1 MFITSRE
8 KSIIDLIVKTSG
20 KHTVHSLSTFLN
32 VSVRTIQRD
41 LKSIEKMLRQFELGL
56 DRTGNEGLFIKGKN
70 EQIYRLIQHLANVD
84 PTDETP
90 EERKLR
96 LLVTLLH
103 EGPSFKKQV
112 LAQQLG
118 VSGATLTSYLDD
130 IADWLSKFS
139 ITVTRKRGVGIELV
153 AHEENKRHA
162 LASYVLIY
170 FYEDLL
176 ESLYLLQQG
185 KTKTDHILGYFV
197 PEYFGAIDELLQ
209 QEIKKAQ
216 ISLADSDYIGLIVHI
231 CLTMQ
236 RTEQRFLLELDYPA
250 ESEKTAEFQWVA
262 KICRELKERLSIPIT
277 QSDIHFLTVIL
288 RGSKVQTDESV
299 YYDSIVLG
307 KLIKAVINEVS
318 AKLHVNLSDDFSLY
332 RGLLAH
338 MAPAIYRLKQQLESF
353 NPLTEDIKRK
363 YPVLFMVVKQSLETH
378 FKDIPF
384 PEDEVAF
391 IVLHFGSALLMR
403 EEKVSIKAVVV
414 CPTGIGTSK
423 MLASRIKNEVA
434 EIKTVDILSIKD
446 FQTEDLEEYDLVIS
460 TVRLPFTNIDYILV
474 SPLLDDHDIEIIQQH
489 LQRNVERVT
498 RNKQYLA
505 PVNQPV
511 AAHQATRLPAIRI
524 LLQEIKDV
532 YSSMDS
538 ILDHFNVFHHA
549 GNDYWS
555 VLTEMVERAEQDGLL
570 TNPADVIERLKER
583 EHTGGLGIPQTTMA
597 LYHCRADGVRE
608 LIFQVAHFG
617 QPCRMKGMDGEEMPV
632 KNLLLMLAP
641 ENMNKREQE
650 ILSMISTSLIE
661 SDRAMMIFSSAN
673 ETMIRQKLEDLF
685 LDYLQNQL
693 IKD

>member
-20 KHTVHSLSTFLN
+20 KHTVHSLATYLN

-41 LKSIEKMLRQFELGL
+41 LKSIEKMLQQFELGV

-70 EQIYRLIQHLANVD
+70 EQIYRLIQHLASVD

-90 EERKLR
+90 EERKLK

-139 ITVTRKRGVGIELV
+139 ITLTRKRGVGIELV

-185 KTKTDHILGYFV
+185 KKTDHILGYFV

-209 QEIKKAQ
+209 REAKKAQ

-231 CLTMQ
+231 CLSMQ
-236 RTEQRFLLELDYPA
+236 RTEHHFLLELDYPI
-250 ESEKTAEFQWVA
+250 ENDQTAEFQWMA
-262 KICRELKERLSIPIT
+262 KICRELKESLSIPIT
-277 QSDIHFLTVIL
+277 ENDIYFLTVIL

-307 KLIKAVINEVS
+307 KLLKDVINEVS
-318 AKLHVNLSDDFSLY
+318 AKLHVNLADDFSLY

-338 MAPAIYRLKQQLESF
+338 MAPAIYRLKQQFDLF

-363 YPVLFMVVKQSLETH
+363 YPVLFIVVKQSLERH
-378 FKDIPF
+378 FKDITF

-434 EIKTVDILSIKD
+434 EIKTVDIVSIKD

-474 SPLLDDHDIEIIQQH
+474 GPLLDDHDIEIIQQH

-498 RNKQYLA
+498 RNKHYLA
-505 PVNQPV
+505 PDNQP
-511 AAHQATRLPAIRI
+511 ARLPAIRI

-532 YSSMDS
+532 YSSMEA
-538 ILDHFNVFHHA
+538 ILDHFNVFHHS
-549 GNDYWS
+549 GDDYWH
-555 VLTEMVERAEQDGLL
+555 VLEEMVEQAEHGGLL
-570 TNPADVIERLKER
+570 ANPAEVIERLKER

-597 LYHCRADGVRE
+597 LYHCRAEGVHE
-608 LIFQVAHFG
+608 LIFQVAHFE
-617 QPCRMKGMDGEEMPV
+617 QPCRVKGMDGEVMPV

-641 ENMNKREQE
+641 ENMSNREQE

-661 SDRAMMIFSSAN
+661 SDRAMMVFSSAN
-673 ETMIRQKLEDLF
+673 ETMIRQKLEELF